1 MAEVGLRQELRGWQ
15 ILLITMS
22 GVIGVTIFSNG
33 GQALEIAGP
42 GGMLCAYCIVGLI
55 AIAVMEG
62 VSEMVQLF
70 PAPNAIVEYVKAFVD
85 ADLAWVVGVAYWY
98 TYSAIFATQII
109 AAAGFSSYWNFP
121 QSWQTIVFY
130 ILSPIVILVINFAG
144 VKWYGY
150 VEAFGGSLK
159 LCMVLGC
166 GVFLYVTA
174 DQENFGS
181 KYFEAG
187 LQNNPRYA
195 SNHSQ
200 AVAYAIFIISYGFLA
215 IEIVA
220 MTAYEAR
227 DMKDLR
233 RPSQLV
239 AYIICFSYLFCALG
253 EALDVEWNDP
263 DLPVI
268 YGASN
273 VNGAATVKIKAR
285 SRAVVVIAA
294 ERAGYKHAPGFLTG
308 CMIFSAMSAANT
320 SLHLGTVVPRT
331 GVPGWALLVSA
342 IAFFW
347 LPFLQL
353 KSGYAAQEL
362 VEIMAVSGSV
372 SGLIVWASLCLAFIR
387 YEYWLRMHKDS
398 LHGAHYGRY
407 NRWDRTVRESSTF
420 LGYFQ
425 PVVAWAGL
433 AGCLLVVFVFSSAMW
448 WNGVIRFRKVASAYA
463 SPIILLALWIIRK
476 IVFGGKHEHQR
487 ASNSQSWVLKLTHH
501 INGFLGSSGVLEGGS
516 PRLSSPKDVVLING
530 DRLAATT
537 VKTGH
542 LSQML

>member
-15 ILLITMS
+15 ILLITIS

-42 GGMLCAYCIVGLI
+42 GGMLCAYCIAGLI

-70 PAPNAIVEYVKAFVD
+70 PAPNAVVEYVKAFVD
-85 ADLAWVVGVAYWY
+85 IDLAWVVRVAYWY

-121 QSWQTIVFY
+121 QCWQTIVFY
-130 ILSPIVILVINFAG
+130 ILSPIVILAINFAG

-166 GVFLYVTA
+166 GVFVYVIA
-174 DQENFGS
+174 DQENLGS
-181 KYFEAG
+181 KYLEAG

-200 AVAYAIFIISYGFLA
+200 AVAYAVSIISYGFLA
-215 IEIVA
+215 VEIVA

-233 RPSQLV
+233 
-239 AYIICFSYLFCALG
+239 
-253 EALDVEWNDP
+253 
-263 DLPVI
+263 
-268 YGASN
+268 
-273 VNGAATVKIKAR
+273 
-285 SRAVVVIAA
+285 
-294 ERAGYKHAPGFLTG
+294 
-308 CMIFSAMSAANT
+308 
-320 SLHLGTVVPRT
+320 
-331 GVPGWALLVSA
+331 
-342 IAFFW
+342 
-347 LPFLQL
+347 
-353 KSGYAAQEL
+353 YAAQEL
-362 VEIMAVSGSV
+362 VEIMAISGSV

-398 LHGAHYGRY
+398 LHGAHYRRY
-407 NRWDRTVRESSTF
+407 NQWDRTVRESSTF

-433 AGCLLVVFVFSSAMW
+433 AGCLIVVFVFSSAMW

-463 SPIILLALWIIRK
+463 TPIILLALWIIRK

-487 ASNSQSWVLKLTHH
+487 GWFVKLDDDFTELSQTFRRLEYTKLGSQSATSHQWFSRFF
-501 INGFLGSSGVLEGGS
+501 G
-516 PRLSSPKDVVLING
+516 RL
-530 DRLAATT
+530 
-537 VKTGH
+537 
-542 LSQML
+542 